1 MIRWWHQIPIWQ
13 RFVIFGLAMVL
24 FVLGMHTWVWSS
36 LDSSIVRLDQ
46 DIAHLT
52 QKNQDAIKSIALL
65 RDVEQEVA
73 ILREKLS
80 PRIQHLPVRVEPQAF
95 RKDVVDIGK
104 RTGVAVRLWKPKKS
118 LMKVDQSD
126 VPLDIVVRVEG
137 SFYGTVQFL
146 NELLQL
152 SWIQTVNPLV
162 LVRKQGTSNSPT
174 VTTDFT
180 IDVFA
185 ARDIQQAKEK
195 LET

>member
-1 MIRWWHQIPIWQ
+1 MIRWCYQTPIWQ
-13 RFVIFGLAMVL
+13 RFLIFGLAMVL

-46 DIAHLT
+46 DIAGLT
-52 QKNQDAIKSIALL
+52 KKNQESIKSIALL
-65 RDVEQEVA
+65 SDVEQEVA

-80 PRIQHLPVRVEPQAF
+80 PRIQHLPARVAPQAF
-95 RKDVVDIGK
+95 RRDVVDIGK
-104 RTGVAVRLWKPKKS
+104 RTGVAIRLWNPKNS

-162 LVRKQGTSNSPT
+162 LVRKQETSNSSM

-180 IDVFA
+180 IDVLA
-185 ARDIQQAKEK
+185 VRDIRQAKKK

>member
-1 MIRWWHQIPIWQ
+1 M
-13 RFVIFGLAMVL
+13 IFGLAMVL

-36 LDSSIVRLDQ
+36 LDSTIVRLDQ

-52 QKNQDAIKSIALL
+52 QKNQESINRIALL
-65 RDVEQEVA
+65 SDVEQEVA

-80 PRIQHLPVRVEPQAF
+80 TRIQHLSVRVAPQAF
-95 RKDVVDIGK
+95 RRDVVDIGK
-104 RTGVAVRLWKPKKS
+104 RTGVVVRLWKPKKS

-146 NELLQL
+146 YELLQL

-162 LVRKQGTSNSPT
+162 LVRKKETSNSST
-174 VTTDFT
+174 ITTDFT
-180 IDVFA
+180 IDVLA
-185 ARDIQQAKEK
+185 VRDIQQAKK
-195 LET
+195 KHET

>member
-1 MIRWWHQIPIWQ
+1 MIRWWHQTPIWQ
-13 RFVIFGLAMVL
+13 RFGIFGLAMAL

-36 LDSSIVRLDQ
+36 LNSKIVRLDQ
-46 DIAHLT
+46 DIAGLT
-52 QKNQDAIKSIALL
+52 QKNQDSIKSIVLL
-65 RDVEQEVA
+65 SDVEQEVR

-80 PRIQHLPVRVEPQAF
+80 PRIQHLPVRVAPQAF
-95 RKDVVDIGK
+95 RRDVVDIGK

-126 VPLDIVVRVEG
+126 VPLGIVVRVEG
-137 SFYGTVQFL
+137 NFYGTVQFL

-185 ARDIQQAKEK
+185 ARDVQQAKEK

>member
-1 MIRWWHQIPIWQ
+1 MIRWWHQTPIWQ
-13 RFVIFGLAMVL
+13 RFMIFGLAMVL

-52 QKNQDAIKSIALL
+52 QKNQESINRIALL
-65 RDVEQEVA
+65 SDVEQEVA

-80 PRIQHLPVRVEPQAF
+80 TRIQHLSVRVAPQAF
-95 RKDVVDIGK
+95 RRDVVDIGK
-104 RTGVAVRLWKPKKS
+104 RIGVVVRLWKPKKS

-162 LVRKQGTSNSPT
+162 LVRKKETSNSST
-174 VTTDFT
+174 ITTDFT
-180 IDVFA
+180 IDVLA
-185 ARDIQQAKEK
+185 VRDIQQAKK
-195 LET
+195 KHET

>member
-1 MIRWWHQIPIWQ
+1 MIRWWNQTLIWQ
-13 RFVIFGLAMVL
+13 RFMIFGLSMVL
-24 FVLGMHTWVWSS
+24 FVLGMHAWVWSS

-46 DIAHLT
+46 DIAYLT

-65 RDVEQEVA
+65 RDEEQEVA

-95 RKDVVDIGK
+95 RKAVVDIGK
-104 RTGVAVRLWKPKKS
+104 RTGVAVRLWKPKES

-126 VPLDIVVRVEG
+126 VPLDIVVKVEG
-137 SFYGTVQFL
+137 SFYGTVEFL

-180 IDVFA
+180 IEVFV

>member
-1 MIRWWHQIPIWQ
+1 MIRWWHQTPIWQ
-13 RFVIFGLAMVL
+13 RFMIFGLAMVL

-36 LDSSIVRLDQ
+36 LDSSIARLDQ
-46 DIAHLT
+46 DIVHLT
-52 QKNQDAIKSIALL
+52 QKNLDAIKSIALL
-65 RDVEQEVA
+65 RVVEQEVA

-80 PRIQHLPVRVEPQAF
+80 PRIQHLPVRVEPQVF

-118 LMKVDQSD
+118 LMKGDQSD
-126 VPLDIVVRVEG
+126 VPLNVVVRVEG

-146 NELLQL
+146 DELLQL

-185 ARDIQQAKEK
+185 ARDIQQAKEQ

>member
-1 MIRWWHQIPIWQ
+1 MIRWWHQTPIWQ
-13 RFVIFGLAMVL
+13 RFMIFGLAMVL
-24 FVLGMHTWVWSS
+24 FVLGMHAWVWSS
-36 LDSSIVRLDQ
+36 LDSSIAKLDQ
-46 DIAHLT
+46 DIVHLT
-52 QKNQDAIKSIALL
+52 QKNLEAIKSIALL

-118 LMKVDQSD
+118 LMKGDQSD
-126 VPLDIVVRVEG
+126 IPLDIVVRVEG
-137 SFYGTVQFL
+137 RFYSTVQFL

-162 LVRKQGTSNSPT
+162 LVRKQGTRNSPT

-180 IDVFA
+180 IEVFA
-185 ARDIQQAKEK
+185 ARDIQQVKEK